1 MLEKT
6 RDLVQVFLNHVEKWP
21 NISTSKS
28 FWNSRYT
35 TNLIFKS
42 YLETELRRWSVASDL
57 PEQRSGLE
65 EAEIAAAAAVN
76 PETNP

>member
-1 MLEKT
+1 M
-6 RDLVQVFLNHVEKWP
+6 
-21 NISTSKS
+21 
-28 FWNSRYT
+28 
-35 TNLIFKS
+35 
-42 YLETELRRWSVASDL
+42 ASDL